1 MQTTFYPR
9 HAFKIEHDHPVPV
22 RHLARARSRAG
33 DWYYHGLPKP
43 ARLSWPAILFSL
55 SVHGLL
61 LWGGGDRPAL
71 RPVVVVK
78 DDPIIQMVMPDL
90 PDEEEK
96 PVEELQE
103 AVELDPGVVVPKLV
117 DLPSAVDLNTAFVQ
131 PLDLSV
137 TLQTGLD
144 TASLTSIPL
153 KIAPGGPRAGA
164 MKDLFNI
171 SQLDRVP
178 EPIVQ
183 AGAGLIMA
191 GALYVCW
198 QLYRLGRSA
207 TRGELNAA
215 AESWAAFHRGELAR
229 QREALRTVW
238 SWYLA
243 PFVPGMLV
251 FLAGVSFTEANPA
264 PFPARLAVFLVG
276 AGLMAAVFAVIA
288 WINALAAKKLDAQ
301 IAALDQARE

>member
-1 MQTTFYPR
+1 MSDHDPLQKLWTQQTQEPFTMSLADVHL
-9 HAFKIEHDHPVPV
+9 HAQKFQSRVRLRNTIEYV
-22 RHLARARSRAG
+22 AAA
-33 DWYYHGLPKP
+33 
-43 ARLSWPAILFSL
+43 F
-55 SVHGLL
+55 
-61 LWGGGDRPAL
+61 
-71 RPVVVVK
+71 VVVFF
-78 DDPIIQMVMPDL
+78 
-90 PDEEEK
+90 
-96 PVEELQE
+96 
-103 AVELDPGVVVPKLV
+103 AW
-117 DLPSAVDLNTAFVQ
+117 TA
-131 PLDLSV
+131 
-137 TLQTGLD
+137 
-144 TASLTSIPL
+144 LT
-153 KIAPGGPRAGA
+153 
-164 MKDLFNI
+164 
-171 SQLDRVP
+171 VP